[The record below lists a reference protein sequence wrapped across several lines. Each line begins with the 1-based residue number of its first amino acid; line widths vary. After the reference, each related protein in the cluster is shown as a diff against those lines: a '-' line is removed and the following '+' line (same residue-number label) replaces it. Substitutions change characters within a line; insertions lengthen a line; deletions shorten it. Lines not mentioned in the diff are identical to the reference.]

1 MIALTSVIERY
12 QTMFRTK
19 YRSKITRQQIRA
31 MKAVMDCRTARYGS
45 MALGC
50 DDCHQQSIQYHACG
64 NRACHRCQH
73 YDTSCWLE
81 RQQQKL
87 LPVNYFMV
95 TFTLPAEL
103 RGITARHQK
112 TFYNLLMDCAHATLK
127 TFAGNHPELDSGIG
141 MTAVLHC
148 HTRRLDYHP
157 HVHVIVPAVT
167 VNRHRRQCTKLRG
180 DYLFNAFTL
189 AKVFRGK
196 FIAGMKERGHAVPR
210 NNPGKWVVDCRLVG
224 KGLPALKYL
233 SRYLYRG
240 VISEKNILADDGEQV
255 TFGYVDG
262 KTGQYKTRTVPG
274 ETFLW
279 LVYQH
284 VLPKGFRRVRDYGY
298 LNGNAKETLMGIQRA
313 LGVLIA
319 RRPNVVR
326 PGYLCR
332 GCGGELRIV
341 AFMKPVRQSG

>member
-1 MIALTSVIERY
+1 MIALTSIIDRY
-12 QTMFRTK
+12 QTRFRAK
-19 YRSKITRQQIRA
+19 YRDRITRQQIRA
-31 MKAVMDCRTARYGS
+31 IGAVMDCRTARYGS

-50 DDCHQQSIQYHACG
+50 DDCDQQSIQYHACG

-73 YDTSCWLE
+73 HDTSRWLD

-103 RGITARHQK
+103 RAVTASHQK
-112 TFYNLLMDCAHATLK
+112 TFYNLLMDCAHSTLK
-127 TFAGNHPELDSGIG
+127 TFAGNHRDLDSGIG
-141 MTAVLHC
+141 MTAVLHS

-157 HVHVIVPAVT
+157 HVHIIVPAIT
-167 VNRHRRQCTKLRG
+167 VNQQRSQCTKLRG
-180 DYLFNAFTL
+180 NYLFNGFAL
-189 AKVFRGK
+189 AKVFRAR
-196 FIAGMKERGHAVPR
+196 FIAGMIAQGYAVPP

-224 KGLPALKYL
+224 KGLSALKYL

-240 VISEKNILADDGEQV
+240 VINEKNILDDDGELV
-255 TFGYVDG
+255 TFGYVESKSG
-262 KTGQYKTRTVPG
+262 RYKTRTVPG

-298 LNGNAKETLMGIQRA
+298 LNGNAKDTLAGIQRA
-313 LGVLIA
+313 LGIMIA
-319 RRPNVVR
+319 RLPDIVR
-326 PGYLCR
+326 PSYVCR
-332 GCGGELRIV
+332 GCGADLRIV
-341 AFMKPVRQSG
+341 AFMKPERPSG

>member
-1 MIALTSVIERY
+1 MITLTSVIERY
-12 QTMFRTK
+12 QSRFRTR
-19 YRSKITRQQIRA
+19 YRNKITRQQIRA
-31 MKAVMDCRTARYGS
+31 MDAVMDCRTARYGS

-50 DDCHQQSIQYHACG
+50 DDCNRQSIQYHACG

-73 YDTSCWLE
+73 HDTRQWLD

-103 RGITARHQK
+103 RAVTANHQK
-112 TFYNLLMDCAHATLK
+112 TFYNLLMDCAHSTLK
-127 TFAGNHPELDSGIG
+127 TFAGNHRELDAGVG
-141 MTAVLHC
+141 MTAVLHS

-157 HVHVIVPAVT
+157 HVHIIVPAISVDPK
-167 VNRHRRQCTKLRG
+167 RRQCTKLRG
-180 DYLFNAFTL
+180 NYLFNAFAL
-189 AKVFRGK
+189 AKVFRAR
-196 FIAGMKERGHAVPR
+196 FIAGMIERGYSVPS
-210 NNPGKWVVDCRLVG
+210 NNPGKWVVDCSLVG

-255 TFGYVDG
+255 TFGYVEG
-262 KTGQYKTRTVPG
+262 KSRQYKTRTVTG

-284 VLPKGFRRVRDYGY
+284 VLPKGFRRIRDYGY
-298 LNGNAKETLMGIQRA
+298 LNGNAKETLIGIQRA

-319 RRPNVVR
+319 PLLEVVR
-326 PGYLCR
+326 PNYLCR
-332 GCGGELRIV
+332 GCGSELRIV
-341 AFMKPVRQSG
+341 AFMKPARPSG